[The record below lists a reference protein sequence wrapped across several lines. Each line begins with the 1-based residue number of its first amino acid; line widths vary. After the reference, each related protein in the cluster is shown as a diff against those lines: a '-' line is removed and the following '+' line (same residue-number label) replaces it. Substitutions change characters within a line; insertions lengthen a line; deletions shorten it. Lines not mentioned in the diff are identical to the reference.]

1 MLYRI
6 DDYTES
12 ETNPVTGRVYDDS
25 WIVYCLTD
33 SSDYQ
38 MMVGNRHA
46 CVYTVKV
53 SRHYNNWEMSV
64 CDFLQFQESRQKTS
78 FCPSGRK
85 IWKRHSRRI
94 EGIHI
99 TSRSCEKMNR
109 MF

>member
-38 MMVGNRHA
+38 MMG
-46 CVYTVKV
+46 
-53 SRHYNNWEMSV
+53 
-64 CDFLQFQESRQKTS
+64 
-78 FCPSGRK
+78 
-85 IWKRHSRRI
+85 
-94 EGIHI
+94 
-99 TSRSCEKMNR
+99 
-109 MF
+109 

>member
-38 MMVGNRHA
+38 MMVVIFSSFKNQ
-46 CVYTVKV
+46 
-53 SRHYNNWEMSV
+53 
-64 CDFLQFQESRQKTS
+64 DIKTS